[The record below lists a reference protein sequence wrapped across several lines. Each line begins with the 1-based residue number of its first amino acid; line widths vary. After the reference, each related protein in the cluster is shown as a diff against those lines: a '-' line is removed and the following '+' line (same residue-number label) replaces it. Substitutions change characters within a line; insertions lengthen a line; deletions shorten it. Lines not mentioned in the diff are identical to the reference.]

1 MLILLGILAYRARL
15 LLVDWDAPW
24 TTAVAAAFWAGGI
37 GVCLTVVRRRLTPAA
52 LTAAAIVA
60 TLVTHG
66 VVLASPGP
74 APVERMASL
83 IRANRA
89 EGEQYGRYAVF
100 ARNLV
105 FYTRT
110 AFVDLPALEAA
121 SDFLRGPARVL
132 CVLPAEDAD
141 RLEALGV
148 PLERLGQVRYLDTGG
163 LNLRTLL
170 DPRPERLQR
179 VELVANR

>member
-1 MLILLGILAYRARL
+1 MDHGRRR
-15 LLVDWDAPW
+15 
-24 TTAVAAAFWAGGI
+24 AFWAAGI
-37 GVCLTVVRRRLTPAA
+37 GVCLTVVRHRWTPAA

-60 TLVTHG
+60 TLVTYC

-83 IRANRA
+83 IAASR
-89 EGEQYGRYAVF
+89 EGDERYGRHAVF

-110 AFVDLPALEAA
+110 AFVELPVLQAA
-121 SDFLRGPARVL
+121 SDFLRAPARVL
-132 CVLPAEDAD
+132 CVLRVQDVD
-141 RLEALGV
+141 RLEAQGV
-148 PLERLGQVRYLDTGG
+148 PLDRLGQVSYLDTGG

-170 DPRPERLQR
+170 DPRPDHLQR
-179 VELVANR
+179 VVLVANRPTPAP